1 MSDSENELKSYI
13 EQSLN
18 DKFEKIITVKETDK
32 SKIYIFEHK
41 ETGKKIVQRIS
52 TNRNDDVFRT
62 LRDIRSDNLVNI
74 LDVCSDE
81 EYLMVLEEYI
91 EGKNLFEVI
100 SKSKLNKKIACKY
113 TSQICDALTQLHK
126 NGIIHRDIKPENVVI
141 NNDDDAVLI
150 DFSIARKINGSN
162 ESDTEYLGSIG
173 YAAPEQFGLSQSSQA
188 TDIYSLGVLLNIML
202 TGEHPTVTVPKGPI
216 KRVINKA
223 TSTQIAKRYHDATQ
237 MKKAL
242 KIYCKK

>member
-1 MSDSENELKSYI
+1 MSDSANELKSYI
-13 EQSLN
+13 EQNLN
-18 DKFEKIITVKETDK
+18 DKFDKLITVKDTDK

-52 TNRNDDVFRT
+52 TNRNDDVFRM
-62 LRDIRSDNLVNI
+62 LRAIKNDNFVNI

-81 EYLMVLEEYI
+81 EYLMVLEEYV

-100 SKSKLNKKIACKY
+100 ENNTLSRKTACKY
-113 TSQICDALTQLHK
+113 AMQICDALIELHK

-141 NNDDDAVLI
+141 NKDDNAVLI

-162 ESDTEYLGSIG
+162 GSDTETLGTVG
-173 YAAPEQFGLSQSSQA
+173 YAAPEQFGLSQSSNA

-202 TGEHPTVTVPKGPI
+202 TGEHPTVTVPKGMI

-223 TSTQIAKRYHDATQ
+223 TSTQISKRYHDAAQ
-237 MKKAL
+237 MKRAL
-242 KIYCKK
+242 KFFM

>member
-1 MSDSENELKSYI
+1 MSESENELKSYI

-18 DKFEKIITVKETDK
+18 DKFDKIITVKDTDK

-62 LRDIRSDNLVNI
+62 LRDIRNDNLVNV

-100 SKSKLNKKIACKY
+100 AKNNLSRKTAVKY
-113 TSQICDALTQLHK
+113 VMQICNALTQLHK
-126 NGIIHRDIKPENVVI
+126 IGIIHRDIKPENIII
-141 NNDDDAVLI
+141 NKDDNAVLI
-150 DFSIARKINGSN
+150 DFSIARRINSIN

-202 TGEHPTVTVPKGPI
+202 TGEHPTVTVPKGAI

-223 TSTQIAKRYHDATQ
+223 TSTQIAKRYSDAAQ

-242 KIYCKK
+242 KRFL

>member
-1 MSDSENELKSYI
+1 MSDSANELKSYI
-13 EQSLN
+13 EQNLN
-18 DKFEKIITVKETDK
+18 DKFDKLITVKDTDK

-52 TNRNDDVFRT
+52 TNRNDDVFRM
-62 LRDIRSDNLVNI
+62 LRAIKNDNFVNI

-81 EYLMVLEEYI
+81 EYLMVLEEYV

-100 SKSKLNKKIACKY
+100 ENNTLSRKTACKY
-113 TSQICDALTQLHK
+113 AMQICDALIELHK

-141 NNDDDAVLI
+141 NKDDNAVLI

-162 ESDTEYLGSIG
+162 GSDTETLGTVG
-173 YAAPEQFGLSQSSQA
+173 YAAPEQFGLSQSSNA

-202 TGEHPTVTVPKGPI
+202 TGEHPTVTVPKGMI

-223 TSTQIAKRYHDATQ
+223 TSTQISKRYHDAAQ
-237 MKKAL
+237 MKRAL
-242 KIYCKK
+242 KFFL

>member
-1 MSDSENELKSYI
+1 MSDSANELKSYI
-13 EQSLN
+13 EQNLN
-18 DKFEKIITVKETDK
+18 DKFDKLITVKDTDK

-52 TNRNDDVFRT
+52 ANRNDDVFRM
-62 LRDIRSDNLVNI
+62 LRAIKNDNFVNI

-81 EYLMVLEEYI
+81 EYLMVLEEYV

-100 SKSKLNKKIACKY
+100 ENNTLSRKTACKY
-113 TSQICDALTQLHK
+113 AMQICDALIELHK

-141 NNDDDAVLI
+141 NKDDNAVLI

-162 ESDTEYLGSIG
+162 GSDTETLGTVG
-173 YAAPEQFGLSQSSQA
+173 YAAPEQFGLSQSSNA

-202 TGEHPTVTVPKGPI
+202 TGEHPTVTVPKGMI

-223 TSTQIAKRYHDATQ
+223 TSTQISKRYHDAAQ
-237 MKKAL
+237 MKRAL
-242 KIYCKK
+242 KFFL